1 MRRLLAASMV
11 VLALGLMLAGTA
23 APALAGQG
31 VPTSLEV
38 RADSTTVDGQPVVIH
53 VILTDADGDPVAGEL
68 LRLIVPVEF
77 MGATKNEIV
86 GEGTTND
93 AGNAAIRF
101 APSQTGTVAAT
112 VSFWGA
118 QGYAPSDAA
127 VTFEVA
133 RPVVTYDPA
142 PVGLQA
148 PWARAALIPL
158 PFLAVWLTYAVVL
171 WFAVRL
177 RRAGEGSEP
186 SERTAES

>member
-38 RADSTTVDGQPVVIH
+38 RADSTTVDGRPVVLR
-53 VILTDADGDPVAGEL
+53 VELTDTSGDPIAGQL
-68 LRLIVPVEF
+68 LRLVVPVEF

-93 AGNAAIRF
+93 VGEAEIRF
-101 APSQTGTVAAT
+101 APSQTGSAEAT

-118 QGYAPSDAA
+118 RGLAPSDAA

-133 RPVVTYDPA
+133 RPAVTYDPE

-158 PFLAVWLTYAVVL
+158 PFLAVWFTYAVVV
-171 WFAVRL
+171 WFAVRM
-177 RRAGEGSEP
+177 RRAGRGSEP

>member
-1 MRRLLAASMV
+1 MRRLFAASMV
-11 VLALGLMLAGTA
+11 ALALGLVVVGTA
-23 APALAGQG
+23 APALAGQD
-31 VPTSLEV
+31 VPTTLTV
-38 RADSTTVDGQPVVIH
+38 RANSTTVDGQPVVIH
-53 VILTDADGDPVAGEL
+53 VQLTDASGQPLAGRL
-68 LRLIVPVEF
+68 LRLVVPVEF

-93 AGNAAIRF
+93 AGKAAIRF

-127 VTFEVA
+127 VTFEVV

-171 WFAVRL
+171 WFVVRM